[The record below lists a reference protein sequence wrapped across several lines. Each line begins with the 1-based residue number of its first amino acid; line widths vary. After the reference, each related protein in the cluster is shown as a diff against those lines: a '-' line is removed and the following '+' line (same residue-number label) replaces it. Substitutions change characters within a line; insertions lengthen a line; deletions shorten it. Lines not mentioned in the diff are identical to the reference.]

1 MHEFP
6 LRVDDASGDPPP
18 DLFAASGGDALLRL
32 VADSVPALIAYYAV
46 GSLQCRFANQRYAQ
60 YNGWTPQSILG
71 KTVREVV
78 GEPAWAAIE
87 PHVRQVIG
95 GQPVKYRREQTLP
108 DGSTRMIEVDLVPHF
123 DDAYRQQGAFALC

>member
-78 GEPAWAAIE
+78 GEPAWTASQRGRRSSPMCARSSAGSRSSTGASRPCPTAA
-87 PHVRQVIG
+87 P
-95 GQPVKYRREQTLP
+95 
-108 DGSTRMIEVDLVPHF
+108 
-123 DDAYRQQGAFALC
+123 A